1 MAKKRG
7 GRKKKKRGGKNIT
20 RRKKQIQAYC
30 FVQHFKAYDDLYE
43 AKSILLS
50 PNLPKTS
57 FDIKK
62 VHHYKDVKE
71 LTSVKTVEAREERFI
86 NAVII
91 LRPTIIKKF
100 YIRQVMKV
108 ILKSELSYNDYLVK
122 SYINTGIY
130 LRNDFE
136 FAFFSY
142 ELRKKFFKKFMD
154 FYLNKYKKKQKLYRH

>member
-1 MAKKRG
+1 
-7 GRKKKKRGGKNIT
+7 
-20 RRKKQIQAYC
+20 
-30 FVQHFKAYDDLYE
+30 
-43 AKSILLS
+43 
-50 PNLPKTS
+50 
-57 FDIKK
+57 
-62 VHHYKDVKE
+62 
-71 LTSVKTVEAREERFI
+71 
-86 NAVII
+86 
-91 LRPTIIKKF
+91 
-100 YIRQVMKV
+100 MKV